1 MRRLIPYPIRRLLR
15 TGLGWLRWGSLALV
29 RLSDRGHIR
38 VYYGRDSI
46 PDSSHVSH
54 GGMVKLQH
62 LQESFPNSP
71 WNFNLLYVVSSA
83 LSRDTEPLLWLAK
96 KRDLRLVWNQNG
108 VGYSGWHG
116 PGWEKVNEPM
126 ARMLHAADHVFYQ
139 SRFCK
144 LSADLFLGKRNGSWQ
159 ILYNA
164 ADTRV
169 YTPPASDPDPQHLV
183 LLSVGS
189 FQAFYRFESA
199 VRTLERVAR
208 HRKDVKLVIAGRLVW
223 DENHK
228 RTLIDAHRLID
239 KLGVRDR
246 VTLLPAYSQE
256 DAPSIFQR
264 ANILLHTKYNDPCPT
279 TVIEAMASGLP
290 VVYSASGGVPE
301 LVGVEAGIGVPGK
314 LNWEKEIPPDAQL
327 MAEAVLKI
335 AERREQYAEAARQ
348 RTVERFDVRSWL
360 EAHREVFE
368 NV

>member
-1 MRRLIPYPIRRLLR
+1 MRGVVPYPIRRPLR
-15 TGLGWLRWGSLALV
+15 TGLGWLRWGSQTLL
-29 RLSDRGHIR
+29 RHSDRGRIR
-38 VYYGRDSI
+38 VYYGHDSI
-46 PDSSHVSH
+46 PDSGRVSH
-54 GGMVKLQH
+54 GGMVKLHH
-62 LQESFPNSP
+62 LQESFPSSP
-71 WNFNLLYVVSSA
+71 WNFNLLYMVSSA
-83 LSRDTEPLLWLAK
+83 LSRDAAPLLWLLK

-108 VGYSGWHG
+108 VGYLGWHG
-116 PGWEKVNEPM
+116 PRWEKVNEPM

-144 LSADLFLGKRNGSWQ
+144 LSADKFLGKRDGSWQ

-164 ADTRV
+164 VDTRV
-169 YTPPASDPDPQHLV
+169 FTPPALDPDTKHLE

-189 FQAFYRFESA
+189 FQSFYRFESA
-199 VRTLERVAR
+199 VKTLKRVAR

-223 DENHK
+223 DPDHK
-228 RTLIDAHRLID
+228 RTLTAAHRLID
-239 KLGVRDR
+239 ELGVRDN
-246 VTLLPAYSQE
+246 VTLLPPYSQKE
-256 DAPSIFQR
+256 APSIFQH

-301 LVGVEAGIGVPGK
+301 LVGIEAGIGVPGK

-348 RTVERFDVRSWL
+348 RTVERFDIRSWL

-368 NV
+368 SV